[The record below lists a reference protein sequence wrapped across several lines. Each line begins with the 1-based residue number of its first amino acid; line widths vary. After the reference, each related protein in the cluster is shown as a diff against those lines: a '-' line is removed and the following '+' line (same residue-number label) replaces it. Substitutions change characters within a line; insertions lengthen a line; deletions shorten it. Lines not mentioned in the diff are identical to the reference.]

1 MTAAELVPYI
11 QNLVEGGYYHPDM
24 YKTNPRLFSY
34 VNGQY
39 NEQVSKA
46 YAQSGETMFGLDRKA
61 GAPLTTQ
68 GAAQEAFW
76 RLVDQYYTKHHAD
89 TSYWGDMA
97 NGKKADIPAS
107 VGQQLRKYGGEIIL
121 SILATYTNTY
131 LKDAT
136 VKNTIYNYPP
146 LLLQFL
152 YAAWNG
158 PVFFSKLANVVKN
171 AIANG
176 TTDPAQ
182 IYSLVSQYRRNYSSQ
197 FAIGADKLDTIVAK
211 YLGGL
216 PTKVT
221 KEDGSSGGWWK
232 WLLAGVA
239 VFGLVKILSK
249 K

>member
-1 MTAAELVPYI
+1 MDKQTAAELVPYI

-24 YKTNPRLFSY
+24 YKTNPHLFSY
-34 VNGQY
+34 VNGQN

-46 YAQSGETMFGLDRKA
+46 YAQSGETMLGLDRKA

-182 IYSLVSQYRRNYSSQ
+182 IYSLVSDYRRKYSSQ
-197 FAIGADKLDTIVAK
+197 FAIGADKLDSIVTK
-211 YLGGL
+211 HLGGVSA
-216 PTKVT
+216 TT
-221 KEDGSSGGWWK
+221 GSGNGAK
-232 WLLAGVA
+232 WLLIALAAAGV
-239 VFGLVKILSK
+239 VYFINK

>member
-1 MTAAELVPYI
+1 MTAAQLVPYI
-11 QNLVEGGYYHPDM
+11 QNLIEGGYYHPDM
-24 YKTNPRLFSY
+24 YKVNPRLFSY

-39 NEQVSKA
+39 NEKLAQA
-46 YAQSGETMFGLDRKA
+46 YANSGETMFGIDRKA

-89 TSYWGDMA
+89 TSYWCDMA

-107 VGQQLRKYGGEIIL
+107 VGQQLRQYGSEIIL

-131 LKDAT
+131 LKDTT

-158 PVFFSKLANVVKN
+158 PVFFGKLANVVKN
-171 AIANG
+171 AIASG
-176 TTDPAQ
+176 TTDPAS
-182 IYSLVSQYRRNYSSQ
+182 IYVLVSDYRRKYSSQ
-197 FAIGADKLDTIVAK
+197 FAIGADKLDSIVAK
-211 YLGGL
+211 HLGGL
-216 PTKVT
+216 PTKAA
-221 KEDGSSGGWWK
+221 SSNGAK
-232 WLLAGVA
+232 WLLILLAAAGVGY
-239 VFGLVKILSK
+239 FIFK
-249 K
+249 KK